1 MRPDFD
7 TNDIEPTGPERV
19 PHCAICGDE
28 ADQALNNVELCA
40 DHFRRELT
48 ARSVVLQRLEGL
60 Q

>member
-1 MRPDFD
+1 MRPEFD
-7 TNDIEPTGPERV
+7 CDDMDATGPERV

-28 ADQALNNVELCA
+28 SDQALNGVELCA

-48 ARSVVLQRLEGL
+48 ARSVVLQRLEG